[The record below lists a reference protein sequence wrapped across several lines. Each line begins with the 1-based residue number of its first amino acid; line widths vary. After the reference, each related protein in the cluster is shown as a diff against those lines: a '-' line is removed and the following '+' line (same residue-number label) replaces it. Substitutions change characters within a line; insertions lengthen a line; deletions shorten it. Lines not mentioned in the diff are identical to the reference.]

1 MTTKKVIKF
10 RPPAG
15 DAAKVK
21 GPRTPVPGTP
31 GPKPGGPRYQQI
43 ADELLAQ
50 IRNGTHT
57 LGAMLPPEIELSD
70 RYRVSRFTVREALRQ
85 LETLGLVTRRQG
97 SGTLV
102 IARQPLERF
111 TQEISSI
118 GELLQYPANTRL
130 FVLRTVAFQTSE
142 ALSRV
147 LGSPAGDPWVRIEG
161 VRRVRT
167 TSAPICTS
175 TVFVRPEYADVVDLI
190 GTSAEPVS
198 ALIEQ
203 RFGVR
208 VARVDIDVEAT
219 LASPEQSSLLEVE
232 RGTPALLITRRY
244 WDTAGR
250 LFEVSLSHH
259 PAPRFTYRLTV
270 RRAGGVVEGK

>member
-1 MTTKKVIKF
+1 MSTKQDSK
-10 RPPAG
+10 AG
-15 DAAKVK
+15 GSKS
-21 GPRTPVPGTP
+21 PGGKTASS
-31 GPKPGGPRYQQI
+31 KSVGPRYQQI

-50 IRNGTHT
+50 IRNGTHA

-85 LETLGLVTRRQG
+85 LEALGLVTRRQG

-102 IARQPLERF
+102 IAREPLERF

-118 GELLQYPANTRL
+118 GELLQYPSNTRL
-130 FVLRTVAFQTSE
+130 FVLRTVDFKAGE
-142 ALSRV
+142 IAAGDALSRV
-147 LGSPAGDPWVRIEG
+147 LGGPAGEPWARIEG
-161 VRRVRT
+161 VRRVRA

-175 TVFVRPEYADVVDLI
+175 TILVRPEYAEVVDQI
-190 GTSAEPVS
+190 GASAKPVS

-208 VARVDIDVEAT
+208 VARVDIDAEAT
-219 LASPEQSSLLEVE
+219 LVSPEQSGLLEVE

-244 WDTAGR
+244 WDTTGR

>member
-1 MTTKKVIKF
+1 MTKKPRVK
-10 RPPAG
+10 AG
-15 DAAKVK
+15 LK
-21 GPRTPVPGTP
+21 
-31 GPKPGGPRYQQI
+31 KPSGPRYQQI
-43 ADELLAQ
+43 ADELLGQ
-50 IRNGTHT
+50 IRNGTHA
-57 LGAMLPPEIELSD
+57 LGAMLPPEIDLSD

-85 LETLGLVTRRQG
+85 LEALGLVTRRQG

-102 IARQPLERF
+102 IAREPLERF

-118 GELLQYPANTRL
+118 CELLQYPSNTRL
-130 FVLRTVAFQTSE
+130 FVLRSVAVTADQSL
-142 ALSRV
+142 ARV
-147 LGSPAGDPWVRIEG
+147 LGSSVGEPWVRIEG
-161 VRRVRT
+161 VRRVRA

-175 TVFVRPEYADVVDLI
+175 EILVRPEYAEVIDQI
-190 GTSAEPVS
+190 GASAKPVS

-208 VARVDIDVEAT
+208 VARVDIDAEAT
-219 LASPEQSSLLEVE
+219 LVSPEQSGLLEVE

-250 LFEVSLSHH
+250 LFEVSLSNH

-270 RRAGGVVEGK
+270 RRAVSAGEGQ